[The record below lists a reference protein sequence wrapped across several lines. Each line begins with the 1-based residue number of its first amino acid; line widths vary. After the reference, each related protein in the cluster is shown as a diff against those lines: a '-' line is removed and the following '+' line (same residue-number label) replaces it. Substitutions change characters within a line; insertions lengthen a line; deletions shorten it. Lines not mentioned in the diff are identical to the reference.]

1 MGRVLYWIAFIPLC
15 LVVIVFS
22 VSNHATAELS
32 LWPVLTDPVPFPVYG
47 IALVALFVGFVLGGI
62 VAWFQGGS
70 RRRLTRELRRR
81 SEREQREIATL
92 RERLGRLEASDRQAT
107 IPLPPEP
114 AVTPAPAATAPA
126 APSPSATSSQTV
138 TSGVSSE
145 R

>member
-47 IALVALFVGFVLGGI
+47 IALVALFAGFVLGGI

-81 SEREQREIATL
+81 SEQEQREIAKL
-92 RERLGRLEASDRQAT
+92 RERLNRLEASNRQAT
-107 IPLPPEP
+107 IPPPP
-114 AVTPAPAATAPA
+114 APVVSRAPAATAPS
-126 APSPSATSSQTV
+126 APSPSATSPQTA
-138 TSGVSSE
+138 SPEVSPE